1 MASFIP
7 FHAYEAS
14 AGSGKTFSLVVRYL
28 SLLFMG
34 EDADKILAL
43 TFTNKAANEMQ
54 ERIIETLKY
63 LEERGELQ
71 VISDVTGMSDSQ
83 LLSLRK
89 KVLDRFLN
97 ADAKVMTIDKF
108 FSKILRKF
116 SLHAGLMPDFST
128 YESQHEIKVM
138 SRFLSLV
145 DVQGKEEALITLS
158 LSASKRLSDIFSL
171 LDELYAKSKE
181 LVHLTFE
188 PQPYTQY
195 EAEALAAA
203 SELKAIVGATKVSN
217 RGRTAME
224 FDSIDALIAKSWI
237 GKETL
242 EYWDYK
248 KVFDPQMDTLLH
260 RIQKALASYMQAKEQ
275 HFLYALFS
283 LLDTYVEAKRRVAK
297 EDGELSFDDITA
309 LVFYLLK
316 ERIDSEFL
324 YFRLDSR
331 ISHLLLDE
339 FQDTSVIQFEI
350 LRPIIEELLSGSGVD
365 EQRSFFL
372 VGDVKQS
379 IYRFRGGSKELF
391 HTVTSAYDL
400 QVDQLTVNYR
410 SHQNVVEFVND
421 VFRDKIAGYADQHV
435 KADAQEGSVEIIED
449 DELLEAMQQKAEALI
464 QLGAEPNEIAILTAT
479 NADGSA
485 VEALLKSSGI
495 EVVTEVTSRLTHQR
509 SVRALIEYLKYSYFN
524 KALYARNFFA
534 LIEREP
540 TKLERCN
547 IDTTDLVSEVKK
559 VIETYGLYDGDLNL
573 LRFMEQ
579 LAHYSDI
586 EQFLFEYER
595 LDTKAASA
603 DMSGVRVLTVH
614 KSKGL
619 EFKHVIVLDRL
630 GRPKADTAPIIYE
643 YDGIQLQHL
652 FLRMKNRALLDDAY
666 AQALEKEKKLS
677 DEDKLNALYVAFTRA
692 KENLIIVQKS
702 KSSTFDRLDLL
713 PHRRGET
720 VIARQ
725 ARQAEKT
732 HASLDYRPLVYGTQ
746 KEILESEKTEDRD
759 HQAIEFGLGLH
770 YTLEMMERFDSAA
783 LKIAMVGTQNRFGAV
798 LDAAALQSIEKR
810 IIRLLEDAQFS
821 RLSSGEIFKEQP
833 LSYKNELRYL
843 DLLIKHEEHWTV
855 IDYKSAM
862 SHTDEYLTQV
872 GFYKKAVAE
881 ITGEKSEAYL
891 CYLLEDEVKWV
902 EV

>member
-1 MASFIP
+1 MSSFIP
-7 FHAYEAS
+7 FQAYEAS

-34 EDADKILAL
+34 ENADKILAL

-54 ERIIETLKY
+54 ERIIETLKH

-71 VISDVTGMSDSQ
+71 VISEVTGIDETA
-83 LLSLRK
+83 LLLERK
-89 KVLDRFLN
+89 NVLERFLN

-128 YESQHEIKVM
+128 FESQHEIKVM
-138 SRFLSLV
+138 ARFLSLV
-145 DVQGKEEALITLS
+145 DVEGKVEALITLS
-158 LSASKRLSDIFSL
+158 LQASKRLSDIFSL

-181 LVHLTFE
+181 LSHLTFE
-188 PQPYTQY
+188 AHPYAQY
-195 EAEALAAA
+195 EVEAMKDAHA
-203 SELKAIVGATKVSN
+203 LKRMIHATNVSN
-217 RGRTAME
+217 RGRIAME
-224 FDSIDALIAKSWI
+224 FDSMDALIAKSWI

-248 KVFDPQMDTLLH
+248 KVFDPKMDILLQ
-260 RIQKALASYMQAKEQ
+260 RIQRAVASYMQAKE
-275 HFLYALFS
+275 HYFLNALFS
-283 LLDTYVEAKRRVAK
+283 LLDTYVEAKKRVAK

-339 FQDTSVIQFEI
+339 FQDTSVVQFEI
-350 LRPIIEELLSGSGVD
+350 LRPIIEELVSGTGVD
-365 EQRSFFL
+365 EETSFFL

-391 HTVTSAYDL
+391 HAVTSAYDL
-400 QVDQLTVNYR
+400 QVDQLSVNYR
-410 SHQNVVEFVND
+410 SHKNVVEFVND
-421 VFRDKIAGYADQHV
+421 VFRDKIAGYVDQQV
-435 KADAQEGSVEIIED
+435 KTGALAGSVEIIED
-449 DELLEAMQQKAEALI
+449 DKLLEAVGKKVETFL
-464 QLGAEPNEIAILTAT
+464 QLGAVSDEIAVLTAT
-479 NADGSA
+479 NSDGSA
-485 VEALLKSSGI
+485 VEALLKSSGV
-495 EVVTEVTSRLTHQR
+495 EVVTEVTSRLIHQKN
-509 SVRALIEYLKYSYFN
+509 VRALIEYLKYSYFN
-524 KALYARNFFA
+524 EALYAWNFFA
-534 LIEREP
+534 LIDREP

-547 IDTTDLVSEVKK
+547 INATDLVQELKNM
-559 VIETYGLYDGDLNL
+559 IETYGLYDGDLNL

-579 LAHYSDI
+579 LGHYTDI

-603 DMSGVRVLTVH
+603 DLKGVRVLTVH

-643 YDGIQLQHL
+643 YDGIHLQRL
-652 FLRMKNRALLDDAY
+652 FLRMKNRALLDADY
-666 AQALEKEKKLS
+666 ALALKKEKKLS
-677 DEDKLNALYVAFTRA
+677 DEDRLNALYVAFTRA
-692 KENLIIVQKS
+692 QENLVIIQKS
-702 KSSTFDRLDLL
+702 KSSTFERLALT
-713 PHRRGET
+713 PHKRGDT
-720 VIARQ
+720 MVA
-725 ARQAEKT
+725 K
-732 HASLDYRPLVYGTQ
+732 HAQKIQRKQINLEYKSLSYGTQ
-746 KEILESEKTEDRD
+746 KEILDIEKTEERD

-770 YTLEMMERFDSAA
+770 YTLEMMEHFDTQA
-783 LKIAMVGTQNRFGAV
+783 LKRAMISTQNRFGAV
-798 LDAAALQSIEKR
+798 LDIEALHRIEKR
-810 IIRLLEDAQFS
+810 VTLLLQDDKFALIRN
-821 RLSSGEIFKEQP
+821 GEIFKEQP

-843 DLLIKHEEHWTV
+843 DLLIKEDGHWTV
-855 IDYKSAM
+855 VDYKSAM
-862 SHTDEYLTQV
+862 SDTDEHLKQV

-881 ITGEKSEAYL
+881 ITGEKVKAYL